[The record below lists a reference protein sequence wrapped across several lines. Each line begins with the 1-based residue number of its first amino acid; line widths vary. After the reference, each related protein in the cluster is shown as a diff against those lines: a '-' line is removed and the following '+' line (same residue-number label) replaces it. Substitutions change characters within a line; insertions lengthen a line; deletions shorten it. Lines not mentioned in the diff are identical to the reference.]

1 MKRIAKEMGR
11 QVGAE
16 LCQAR
21 VKLGVIVEAELYL
34 GLKMKLVTT
43 ILCDWVD

>member
-16 LCQAR
+16 LCQAQ
-21 VKLGVIVEAELYL
+21 VKLEV
-34 GLKMKLVTT
+34 
-43 ILCDWVD
+43 VDEDEVKVRS